1 MGSLKDR
8 AFGGEL
14 YRQPSYPDAPGFVAG
29 SPTSAE
35 AARRIAGHAKSL
47 GVQILQLL
55 REHPNGLIADE
66 VAAKLG
72 MKQPY
77 AARPRIAE
85 LHRRGE
91 IVDSG
96 QRRLGQSGIS
106 QAVWKIAPPLPNER
120 GAA

>member
-14 YRQPSYPDAPGFVAG
+14 YRAPAYPEEPGFVSG
-29 SPTSAE
+29 SNTSRE

-47 GVQILQLL
+47 GAQILQLL
-55 REHPNGLIADE
+55 REHPAGLIADE
-66 VAAKLG
+66 VAANLG

-77 AARPRIAE
+77 SARPRLSE

-106 QAVWKIAPPLPNER
+106 QVVWKIAPPLPNER
-120 GAA
+120 GAT